1 MYKLIINRIM
11 AKKVLR
17 KFSSTTTLYED
28 YSMDI
33 APMADT
39 GESSQTEVVSAG
51 GGRACEHGRP

>member
-1 MYKLIINRIM
+1 M